1 MHLINLLSW
10 LPGHSGFG
18 SYVQRVVPGLDGL
31 RLQLGADGQGALLRP
46 EQWLADPPAWAPGRR
61 MRFLQRY
68 SLVQHGL
75 DLSALLQRNGIKLE
89 QLEAIYSP
97 FFDALLCWPQVPQ
110 LITCHDLTP
119 LVASNSLKA
128 WLRYRLWQP
137 RHCRV
142 ATRLIA
148 ISRYVADQL
157 VQFGVEAERIEVIP
171 NGITIERPRVLSPGS
186 EDLLAL
192 ARHDV
197 NKNVPALLRGVGQLQ
212 TLCPQ
217 WKGVLRIVGRSGRQS
232 SLIQR
237 LHRQLPAPAQ
247 VKLIDAMPLQELM
260 ACMRS
265 SLALISASSEEG
277 FDYPVLEAK
286 AEGIPTIVSDIPVHR
301 EFHETSSLLFSG
313 VDDGVGFAEQVRT
326 LLVDSSLWSQLSR
339 DGWTLAERLS
349 VDAQRSAIVSQLA
362 SLVR

>member
-1 MHLINLLSW
+1 MRLVNLLSW

-18 SYVQRVVPGLDGL
+18 SYVQRVVPGINGL
-31 RLQLGADGQGALLRP
+31 RLQLAVDGLGTLVEPHLWTP
-46 EQWLADPPAWAPGRR
+46 HPPPWAGGRR
-61 MRFLQRY
+61 MRLLQRY

-75 DLSALLQRNGIKLE
+75 DLNALLDLQGLSVD
-89 QLEAIYSP
+89 QLEAVYSP

-119 LVASNSLKA
+119 LVASNSRKA

-137 RHCRV
+137 RHCRT

-157 VQFGVEAERIEVIP
+157 VDFGVAADRIEVIP
-171 NGITIERPRVLSPGS
+171 NGIRIQRERVSSPGS

-197 NKNVPALLRGVGQLQ
+197 NKNLPALFRGIAQFQLLR
-212 TLCPQ
+212 PQ
-217 WKGVLRIVGRSGRQS
+217 WKGVLRIVGRGGRQTPLVRRLQQALPRPQQVQ
-232 SLIQR
+232 LIESMGQE
-237 LHRQLPAPAQ
+237 QL
-247 VKLIDAMPLQELM
+247 LQCL
-260 ACMRS
+260 RS
-265 SLALISASSEEG
+265 SLALISASTEEG

-286 AEGIPTIVSDIPVHR
+286 AEGIPTVISDIPVHR
-301 EFHETSSLLFSG
+301 EFH
-313 VDDGVGFAEQVRT
+313 Q
-326 LLVDSSLWSQLSR
+326 DSSLFFPTDDNGIAMGSHIDALLNEPARWRELSLV
-339 DGWTLAERLS
+339 GFSLAEFLS
-349 VDAQRSAIVSQLA
+349 VEAQQNQIIDQLE